1 MFTLVKQAEPVVGKK
16 KVDRYTTPFLW
27 LAAVE
32 GLQTSSPLTA
42 FACEDRSSAGN
53 LFLRIF
59 YLVLSSTEEIPAVAL
74 PASSV
79 FYTHLLLVFCCFQR
93 KRGENRHIKC
103 TKVI

>member
-16 KVDRYTTPFLW
+16 KVDRYTAPFLW

-74 PASSV
+74 PASSFILISCLFFVV
-79 FYTHLLLVFCCFQR
+79 F
-93 KRGENRHIKC
+93 KEKGGENRHIKC